1 MTSHQ
6 PTIPSSVHASASARR
21 ASPRRV
27 PRALAMVLAFSATLA
42 GLPAS
47 AVTYPDVPLQSG
59 QTFPPANIMFVLDD
73 SGSMTSDYIPDSLGS
88 SDIDRKNYAR
98 NTLYYNPNI
107 TYRPWLKADGTR
119 YTGGTSYTSAYT
131 DSRYLTGSTD
141 LSGSTRTFYVPKTA
155 GYNGTDPLQYD
166 IYQITTAQ
174 VVGKN
179 TSGTVSGFPVSVPTT
194 PTGNWRYYT
203 VTVPA
208 GASNLIVSISGG
220 TGDADLYL
228 RQGSNPTTSTY
239 ACRPY
244 LTGNNE
250 SCTITNP
257 AAGTWYIGVHAYAA
271 YAGVTLTAA
280 LTTFAAGTPT
290 GRTNAEELTNF
301 ATWYSYYR
309 TRTKTAKGSAAEA
322 FGSLGANIRVGFN
335 TIWNRLPYPIPVGT
349 SSGAFSGTNRSG
361 WYSNLFAADASGSTP
376 LLPAVQ
382 RTGNYFLD
390 TSSSGPWGPESGTA
404 QLQCRQNFMILTTDG
419 YWNNTSGYTAV
430 GDQDGVAGPT
440 NARPDGSTYTYTPAR
455 PYMDYKDT
463 SITRANTLADVAMYY
478 WKHDLR
484 TDMDNIVP
492 TTTDDPAFWQHMV
505 TFAVSIGVQ
514 GTLDP
519 ETDLPSITNG
529 SKWWPNPLP
538 TENATRIDDL
548 WHASVNG
555 HGSFVVA
562 SDPITFAKALS
573 DALSTIATRLAS
585 ASNVSA
591 NSTSFQTDTRV
602 YQASYLAGKW
612 TGELAAYP
620 ASSAGVS
627 ATPAWKASTLIPAWG
642 SRKIYTWNGTA
653 GTTFPTAAQ
662 VTALDMSG
670 RTLSPATG
678 TQNANYLRGDQ
689 SMELQNGGQLRDRTT
704 VLGDIAN
711 SSPVYLKD
719 NDTIFVGANDGMLHA
734 FNGTSG
740 VEQFAY
746 VPAGLNLT
754 DLASLS
760 DPYYAH
766 RFFVDGPVVVSTQLQ
781 TPGKNYLVAALGRGG
796 RGVFGLDVT
805 TPASFGAS
813 NVKWQF
819 NSDADIGNVLGQPLI
834 VKLNDGSTGVIVSNG
849 INSPNGHAVLLVL
862 DLATGAVIKRI
873 DTGVGSDNG
882 LSEPRGWDNDGNG
895 TVDYVYAGDLKGNLW
910 KFDLTG
916 ASSAVWTVANGGVPM
931 FVAKDA
937 ANNPQPITAGLAL
950 AKDPAT
956 GNRWIFVG
964 TGSYLTTSDVTDAST
979 QSMYGL
985 IDSSLP
991 IAGRAVLQSRSIV
1004 VTGTSGGKPVRAFE
1018 ANGTLTP
1025 GMQGWYLDLNNP
1037 ASGERVVTRPIIRGG
1052 ALVFA
1057 SIKPSTTACDA
1068 AGSGYVNALDAFTGT
1083 SLPNGFFDL
1092 NGDGVYGNE
1101 TLTSGPNAIPIGSVD
1116 LGIGMPT
1123 LPIIIDNLLVVG
1135 GSRGE
1140 IGEVSVLPGTGTNR
1154 RVSWRE
1160 IVGD

>member
-1 MTSHQ
+1 VAHRAR
-6 PTIPSSVHASASARR
+6 PRRSARGI
-21 ASPRRV
+21 AA
-27 PRALAMVLAFSATLA
+27 ALAFAATLL
-42 GLPAS
+42 GQPAS

-73 SGSMTSDYIPDSLGS
+73 SGSMSSGNMPDTFPW
-88 SDIDRKNYAR
+88 
-98 NTLYYNPNI
+98 NTLSGSGISSYYLYTVNLLSYNPNI
-107 TYRPWLKADGTR
+107 SYKPWLKSDGTR
-119 YTGGTSYTSAYT
+119 YTGGTSYTAAYT
-131 DSRYLTGSTD
+131 SASALTGSTN
-141 LSGSTRTFYVPKTA
+141 LQASTKTFYVPKTA
-155 GYNGTDPLQYD
+155 GYAGTDSTQYD
-166 IYQITTAQ
+166 RYQIL
-174 VVGKN
+174 
-179 TSGTVSGFPVSVPTT
+179 TSGNVVRSEWANSG
-194 PTGNWRYYT
+194 PTG
-203 VTVPA
+203 VTGV
-208 GASNLIVSISGG
+208 GCTSGG
-220 TGDADLYL
+220 GYHW
-228 RQGSNPTTSTY
+228 RGCTY
-239 ACRPY
+239 A
-244 LTGNNE
+244 
-250 SCTITNP
+250 
-257 AAGTWYIGVHAYAA
+257 
-271 YAGVTLTAA
+271 
-280 LTTFAAGTPT
+280 TPT
-290 GRTNAEELTNF
+290 GRSNADERTNY

-322 FGSLGANIRVGFN
+322 FGALGDNIRVGFN
-335 TIWNRLPYPIPVGT
+335 TIWNRLPYPIPVGNND
-349 SSGAFSGTNRSG
+349 GKFSGTNRDD
-361 WYSNLFAADASGSTP
+361 WYANLFAAIASGGTP
-376 LLPAVQ
+376 LLPSLQ
-382 RTGNYFLD
+382 RTGNYFTD
-390 TSSSGPWGPESGTA
+390 TSTSGPWGPEAGAA
-404 QLQCRQNFMILTTDG
+404 QLQCRQNFTILTTDG
-419 YWNNTSGYTAV
+419 YWNSTTGYTPL

-440 NARPDGSTYTYTPAR
+440 NARPDGSTYTYNPAR

-478 WKHDLR
+478 WKNDLR

-492 TTTDDPAFWQHMV
+492 TTSADPAFWQHMV
-505 TFAVSIGVQ
+505 TFSVSIGLQ
-514 GTLDP
+514 GTLNP
-519 ETDLPSITNG
+519 ATDLPAITNG
-529 SKWWPNPLP
+529 SKWWPDPLP
-538 TENATRIDDL
+538 AENATRIDDL
-548 WHASVNG
+548 WHAAVNG
-555 HGSFVVA
+555 HGNFVVA
-562 SDPITFAKALS
+562 SDPVSFAKALS
-573 DALSTIATRLAS
+573 DALNTIATRLAS

-642 SRKIYTWNGTA
+642 GRKIYTWDGSA
-653 GTTFPTAAQ
+653 GVAFPTSAQ
-662 VTALDMSG
+662 VTALDQSG
-670 RTLSPATG
+670 RVLSPATG
-678 TQNANYLRGDQ
+678 TENANYLRGDQ
-689 SMELQNGGQLRDRTT
+689 SKELANGGQLRDRST

-719 NDTIFVGANDGMLHA
+719 NDTLFVGANDGMLHA
-734 FNGTSG
+734 FNGTTG

-760 DPYYAH
+760 DPYYTH
-766 RFFVDGPVVVSTQLQ
+766 KFFVDGPVVVSTQAQ
-781 TPGKNYLVAALGRGG
+781 TPGVNYLVGALGRGG

-805 TPASFGAS
+805 TPSAFATT

-834 VKLNDGSTGVIVSNG
+834 VKLNDGTSAVIISNG
-849 INSPNGHAVLLVL
+849 INSPNGDAVLLIL
-862 DLATGAVIKRI
+862 NLATGAVVKRI

-916 ASSAVWTVANGGVPM
+916 ASSAVWGIANGGLPM

-950 AKDPAT
+950 AKDTAT
-956 GNRWIFVG
+956 GNRWVFFG
-964 TGSYLTTSDVTDAST
+964 TGSYLTTPDVTDAST
-979 QSMYGL
+979 QTVYGL
-985 IDSSLP
+985 IDSGTT
-991 IAGRAVLQSRSIV
+991 IAGRPLLQTRSIV
-1004 VTGTSGGKPVRAFE
+1004 VTGTVAGKPVRAFE

-1025 GMQGWYLDLNNP
+1025 GLQGWYVDLNNP

-1052 ALVFA
+1052 ALIFA

-1068 AGSGYVNALDAFTGT
+1068 AGSGFVNALDAFTGT
-1083 SLPNGFFDL
+1083 SLPGGFFDL
-1092 NGDGVYGNE
+1092 DGDGVYGNE
-1101 TLTSGPNAIPIGSVD
+1101 TLTSGSNTIPIGSVD

-1140 IGEVSVLPGTGTNR
+1140 VGSVSVLPGTGTNR